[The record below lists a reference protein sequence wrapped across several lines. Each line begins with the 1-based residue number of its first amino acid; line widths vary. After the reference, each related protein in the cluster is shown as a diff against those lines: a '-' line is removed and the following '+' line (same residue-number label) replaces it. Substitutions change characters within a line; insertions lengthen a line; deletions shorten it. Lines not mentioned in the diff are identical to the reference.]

1 MNEIKRKHHYVW
13 REYLRNWS
21 ISDKIN
27 AFMIKEKKN
36 LKGINLTNVA
46 QERYFYELEVFSK
59 EEELVLYHLIK
70 SWSDPETLS
79 INLEIFRLF
88 TSYSSIDQ
96 LVTNHYKTTS
106 KYHSEVNLMLEQL
119 KYNGIENIHTLMESF
134 GKKIISI
141 NSLEDLDFLNDREEL
156 FLSVLYISFQYLRT
170 KRSRKKIESVLEY
183 NNISKKYANPI
194 SIVFST
200 GMANGLVF
208 YKDLK
213 IILLKNHTTKN
224 FITSDQPLANL
235 KEALRDESG
244 KVLNFELYY
253 PINPST
259 AMIIH
264 YNNDQKEKYILEKIK
279 DEKKVDK
286 LNLFLIDNSENFVFS
301 DKIEL
306 IQSYFN

>member
-1 MNEIKRKHHYVW
+1 MNEIKRRHHYVW

-27 AFMIKEKKN
+27 AFMIKEKKI

-70 SWSDPETLS
+70 SWSDLETLS

-106 KYHSEVNLMLEQL
+106 KYHSEVNFMLEQL

-141 NSLEDLDFLNDREEL
+141 NSLEDLDFFNDREEL

-170 KRSRKKIESVLEY
+170 KRNRKKIELVLEY

-259 AMIIH
+259 AIIIH

>member
-106 KYHSEVNLMLEQL
+106 KYYSEVNLMLEQL
-119 KYNGIENIHTLMESF
+119 KYNGIEN
-134 GKKIISI
+134 
-141 NSLEDLDFLNDREEL
+141 
-156 FLSVLYISFQYLRT
+156 
-170 KRSRKKIESVLEY
+170 
-183 NNISKKYANPI
+183 
-194 SIVFST
+194 
-200 GMANGLVF
+200 
-208 YKDLK
+208 
-213 IILLKNHTTKN
+213 
-224 FITSDQPLANL
+224 
-235 KEALRDESG
+235 
-244 KVLNFELYY
+244 
-253 PINPST
+253 
-259 AMIIH
+259 
-264 YNNDQKEKYILEKIK
+264 
-279 DEKKVDK
+279 
-286 LNLFLIDNSENFVFS
+286 
-301 DKIEL
+301 
-306 IQSYFN
+306 